1 MTSARSDLLR
11 LFLLLLACFLL
22 ACGDAENASPPEEV
36 AQPGF
41 EGPRAIVL
49 VSIDTLRADHL
60 GLYGHERFTSP
71 VLDEVARQG
80 VVFEDASAPSPWTL
94 PSHASMLSG
103 LSPFEHGLVS
113 AQRGLSSE
121 VETLADWFN
130 VAGWKTSAIVNTLF
144 LRREKH
150 GITRGFEDYLAVKR
164 SDYKQ
169 KEPSSWVTDEA
180 IARIQDQGEDPL
192 FLFVHYY
199 DVHADYTSLEAYEK
213 VLVGPYEGSAD
224 GSAWQLMRA
233 NFDPVH
239 IEGCLA
245 EFDPDRCEYGS
256 KEIPRR
262 IDADMERVSFDG
274 EDVRH
279 LRELYDAGIRQMDT
293 ELGRLFS
300 FLKETGRDQDTLI
313 VVTSDHGEEFMEHG
327 RVDHFLTMYQESLRV
342 PLILSGPGIPDGER
356 FGEPVSLIDI
366 APTVLSLA
374 DLPIPDR
381 VEGRDLSALWRGGE
395 AFDWQERLLFGEA
408 SGGHEHAHWLP
419 DVYPIYRS
427 VREGRYKLVERKQG
441 AELSFELFDLELD
454 EGEQNNL
461 YDEKPEVAS
470 RLIAYLS
477 GRDQTQ
483 GGGAGPQGAEVELDA
498 AEREELRALGY
509 VP

>member
-1 MTSARSDLLR
+1 MSASRACVR
-11 LFLLLLACFLL
+11 FFLWALVGLSF
-22 ACGDAENASPPEEV
+22 ACGEREPAQVPVETAETLV
-36 AQPGF
+36 DV
-41 EGPRAIVL
+41 PRAIVL

-71 VLDEVARQG
+71 ILDELAREG
-80 VVFEDASAPSPWTL
+80 VVFEDVSAPSPWTL

-113 AQRGLSSE
+113 AQRGLSTE

-130 VAGWKTSAIVNTLF
+130 AAGWKTSAIVNTLF

-169 KEPSSWVTDEA
+169 KEPSIWVTDEA
-180 IARIQDQGEDPL
+180 IARIQDQGDAPL

-256 KEIPRR
+256 KDIPRR

-274 EDVRH
+274 EDIRH
-279 LRELYDAGIRQMDT
+279 LEELYDAGIRQMDT

-300 FLKETGRDQDTLI
+300 FLKETGRDQDTLVI
-313 VVTSDHGEEFMEHG
+313 VTSDHGEEFMEHG

-342 PLILSGPGIPDGER
+342 PLILSGPGIPVGER
-356 FGEPVSLIDI
+356 YDEPVSLIDI

-381 VEGRDLSALWRGGE
+381 IEGRDLSTLWRGGE
-395 AFDWQERLLFGEA
+395 TFNWQERLLFGEA
-408 SGGHEHAHWLP
+408 SGGYEHAFWLP

-427 VREGRYKLVERKQG
+427 VREGRYKLVERKRG
-441 AELSFELFDLELD
+441 EELSFELFDLELD
-454 EGEQNNL
+454 PAEQENV
-461 YDEKPEVAS
+461 YDESPEVAA
-470 RLIAYLS
+470 RLMAHLS
-477 GRDQTQ
+477 GRAQTA
-483 GGGAGPQGAEVELDA
+483 GGEAGFQGAEVELDE